1 MASGGA
7 RGVSRVLTKLQ
18 RSIEAGNYYEAHQMY
33 KTLYF
38 RYTNQEKY
46 AEAID
51 LLYDGAMKLSEHGQ
65 HHSAAD
71 LCMLL
76 VDTLK
81 KADNDVEDAH
91 INKLGELFSA
101 LRPDQI
107 ERENFLNAALQWSS
121 RKEKSYKSGHPSLH
135 CKFGECLWREK
146 NYAQAR
152 FHLIHSNSGE
162 SCALMLVEYSTARG
176 FPSEVDLFI
185 TQAVLQYLCLSNM
198 STATIAFKIYTAN
211 HPAIKATPQHDPR
224 PPFLMPLLNFVWF
237 LLLTIETRKL
247 ALFTVLC
254 EQYRVAIGR
263 DPAYKKY
270 LDRIGQLFFGVP
282 PPKRQA
288 GGGIFGNLMAS
299 MMGGGGGASR
309 VANGVVA
316 GASRDQD
323 DDDDDDD
330 EDMSFEDMLNSFTR
344 PSAPRKNAPSKILKP
359 DDDLD

>member
-1 MASGGA
+1 
-7 RGVSRVLTKLQ
+7 
-18 RSIEAGNYYEAHQMY
+18 
-33 KTLYF
+33 
-38 RYTNQEKY
+38 
-46 AEAID
+46 
-51 LLYDGAMKLSEHGQ
+51 
-65 HHSAAD
+65 
-71 LCMLL
+71 
-76 VDTLK
+76 
-81 KADNDVEDAH
+81 
-91 INKLGELFSA
+91 
-101 LRPDQI
+101 
-107 ERENFLNAALQWSS
+107 
-121 RKEKSYKSGHPSLH
+121 
-135 CKFGECLWREK
+135 
-146 NYAQAR
+146 
-152 FHLIHSNSGE
+152 
-162 SCALMLVEYSTARG
+162 
-176 FPSEVDLFI
+176 
-185 TQAVLQYLCLSNM
+185 
-198 STATIAFKIYTAN
+198 
-211 HPAIKATPQHDPR
+211 
-224 PPFLMPLLNFVWF
+224 MPLLNFVWF

-323 DDDDDDD
+323 DDDDD

>member
-1 MASGGA
+1 
-7 RGVSRVLTKLQ
+7 
-18 RSIEAGNYYEAHQMY
+18 
-33 KTLYF
+33 
-38 RYTNQEKY
+38 
-46 AEAID
+46 
-51 LLYDGAMKLSEHGQ
+51 
-65 HHSAAD
+65 
-71 LCMLL
+71 
-76 VDTLK
+76 
-81 KADNDVEDAH
+81 
-91 INKLGELFSA
+91 
-101 LRPDQI
+101 
-107 ERENFLNAALQWSS
+107 
-121 RKEKSYKSGHPSLH
+121 
-135 CKFGECLWREK
+135 
-146 NYAQAR
+146 
-152 FHLIHSNSGE
+152 
-162 SCALMLVEYSTARG
+162 
-176 FPSEVDLFI
+176 
-185 TQAVLQYLCLSNM
+185 
-198 STATIAFKIYTAN
+198 
-211 HPAIKATPQHDPR
+211 
-224 PPFLMPLLNFVWF
+224 MPLLNFVWF

-299 MMGGGGGASR
+299 MMGGVGGASR